1 MLTYNG
7 MIIFSELQ
15 MQGDKHVH
23 VNSGLLNII
32 IASFKQQN
40 IDIFCDSKH
49 KSELLKYVKINKFL
63 NFKTFEYTGVK
74 ELRKSA
80 TLTKTFRESLIAY
93 KIFKH
98 AKKNKAE
105 IIVFASVFPF
115 TAIVVNFFSWILN
128 QRIIVGLHG
137 DIGVLKLN
145 KNKIT
150 TIVYKYVIKLFFLT
164 RSSNVI
170 ALFYGKSIEEQLFK
184 MFPRFKREN
193 IISIDHPYN
202 YDSELLVNKLDKS
215 NRVIIANIGT
225 GLMNKNSH
233 LLYQL
238 AEMQKYNVKQE
249 KVKFI
254 QVGNVSSDVMKYSND
269 YVNILNNNE
278 FIPFDVFEEKI
289 KEADYFIYFFKNDSL
304 YDLCPSGTF
313 FDAIKYKKPIISL
326 KNPFFEYYFKKL
338 GNIGYLCNTVE
349 EMNEIIE
356 GILQNKN
363 DTYQEQIELL
373 TKATQLLSIDK
384 IQKSFLEQFN
394 KIK

>member
-1 MLTYNG
+1 

-15 MQGDKHVH
+15 MQGEKHVH
-23 VNSGLLNII
+23 VNSGLLNILI
-32 IASFKQQN
+32 SSFKEKN
-40 IDIFCDSKH
+40 IDIYCDSKH
-49 KSELLKYVKINKFL
+49 KSELLKYVKSNRLL

-80 TLTKTFRESLIAY
+80 TLTKTFRESLLAF
-93 KIFKH
+93 KIFKS
-98 AKKNKAE
+98 AKKKKIE
-105 IIVFASVFPF
+105 VIVFASVFPF
-115 TAIVVNFFSWILN
+115 TAIMVNFFSWIFN

-150 TIVYKYVIKLFFLT
+150 TIVYKYVVKLFFST
-164 RSSNVI
+164 RSSTVI
-170 ALFYGKSIEEQLFK
+170 ALFYGKTIEEELFK
-184 MFPRFKREN
+184 MFPRFKTKN

-202 YDSELLVNKLDKS
+202 YDTELLVNSLDKS
-215 NRVIIANIGT
+215 NTVIIANIGT

-238 AEMQKYNVKQE
+238 AEMQRYNVENK

-254 QVGNVSSDVMKYSND
+254 QVGNVSPEVLSYSNT

-278 FIPFDVFEEKI
+278 FIPFDVFEKNI
-289 KEADYFIYFFKNDSL
+289 MQADYFIYFFINDSL

-326 KNPFFEYYFKKL
+326 RNPFFEYYFNKL
-338 GNIGYLCNTVE
+338 GNIGYLCNSLE
-349 EMNEIIE
+349 HMNEIINSL
-356 GILQNKN
+356 IQHKN
-363 DTYQEQIELL
+363 NNLEKQTMCL
-373 TKATQLLSIDK
+373 TRA
-384 IQKSFLEQFN
+384 QKTLTLEVISQSFSEQFKN
-394 KIK
+394 LSNNA